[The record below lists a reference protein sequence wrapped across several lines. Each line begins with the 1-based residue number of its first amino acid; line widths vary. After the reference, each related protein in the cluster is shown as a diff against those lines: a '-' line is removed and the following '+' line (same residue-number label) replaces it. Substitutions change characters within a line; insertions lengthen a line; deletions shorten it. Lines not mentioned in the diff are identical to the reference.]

1 MSDILNSHMAHSAA
15 LWCWSLTQM
24 IQPRGSVSRV
34 IEHGESNRMSV
45 QSVAIV
51 FGPTLLRPQTESAN
65 MTVHM
70 VFQSQIVELML
81 NQFQTIF
88 SQMQED
94 PLGVPLVPTRTL
106 WGLSG
111 KTPLPWD
118 LPKNLVE
125 HKAHLLWNSNG
136 CYRMPHFNQCALKK
150 LKVEPEWNYPEP
162 SSSLGTA
169 ALFPL

>member
-1 MSDILNSHMAHSAA
+1 
-15 LWCWSLTQM
+15 
-24 IQPRGSVSRV
+24 
-34 IEHGESNRMSV
+34 MSV

-106 WGLSG
+106 
-111 KTPLPWD
+111 
-118 LPKNLVE
+118 
-125 HKAHLLWNSNG
+125 
-136 CYRMPHFNQCALKK
+136 
-150 LKVEPEWNYPEP
+150 
-162 SSSLGTA
+162 
-169 ALFPL
+169 